1 MSLLPLDIKTL
12 ELPERVEKILGSD
25 AAFRKITADGESEI
39 YCAGGNGLY
48 LKTGEAGSLK
58 NEAEMTAFLH
68 GKNLAAEVV
77 DYISEDRD
85 YLIVAAIAGIDGG
98 RKCFADRPRML
109 CDKLAQAL
117 RTLHEVDLSDCPVTL
132 SDTVSDNG
140 FDGEIA
146 EYIGV
151 DSREKALSAFEKVK
165 GLLKSD
171 AVVHGSF
178 CSENVLFCDFKL
190 SGFINLGLSGMGDR
204 HIDIARGAYSLMKLL
219 GTDSYKERFF
229 DAYGRELIDSDR
241 LGAAGLRLALRT

>member
-12 ELPERVEKILGSD
+12 ELPEKVEKILGSD
-25 AAFRKITADGESEI
+25 AAFRKITADGEIEI

-58 NEAEMTAFLH
+58 SEAEMTAFLH

-77 DYISEDRD
+77 DYVSEYKD
-85 YLIVAAIAGIDGG
+85 YLIMAAIAGIDGG

-109 CDKLAQAL
+109 CDRLAQAL

-132 SDTVSDNG
+132 SHTVSDDG
-140 FDGEIA
+140 FDSGIA
-146 EYIGV
+146 EYIGI
-151 DSREKALSAFEKVK
+151 DNRESALSAFEKAK
-165 GLLKSD
+165 GLLKND

-178 CSENVLFCDFKL
+178 CPENVLFCDFKL
-190 SGFINLGLSGMGDR
+190 SGFINLGLSGSGDR
-204 HIDIARGAYSLMKLL
+204 HIDIVRGAYSLMRLL

-241 LGAAGLRLALRT
+241 LSAAGLWLALQA